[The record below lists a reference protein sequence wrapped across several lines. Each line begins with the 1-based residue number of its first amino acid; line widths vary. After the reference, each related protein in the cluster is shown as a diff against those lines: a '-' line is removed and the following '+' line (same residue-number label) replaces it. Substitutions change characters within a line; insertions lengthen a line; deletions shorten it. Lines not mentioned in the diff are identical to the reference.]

1 MPTLNNAK
9 QELFAQNC
17 AIGMGVNDAY
27 ISAGYSGTP
36 QAANVLSKKPHV
48 VARIAELQ
56 SRRIKIEEKTLEKS
70 IERTARVREKIIERS
85 LVTREWVLDH
95 LVLNVQRA
103 MQIIP
108 PTKDG
113 GLFRYEGSV
122 ANKALELLGKEVGMF
137 VDRKEVGA
145 PGEFAELDAEGLKQA
160 IAERL
165 TMVRQSDGSFG
176 VPREEGSG
184 GNQSD

>member
-1 MPTLNNAK
+1 MPALKNAK
-9 QELFAQNC
+9 MERFAQNI
-17 AIGMGVNDAY
+17 AAGMGVSKSY
-27 ISAGYSGTP
+27 WEAGYKGTP
-36 QAANVLSKKPHV
+36 HSVNVASSKMH
-48 VARIAELQ
+48 ARPEVKERIQEL
-56 SRRIKIEEKTLEKS
+56 LE
-70 IERTARVREKIIERS
+70 RRS
-85 LVTREWVLDH
+85 LIPDQSLAKATITREWVLEH
-95 LVLNVQRA
+95 LILNVQRA

-113 GLFRYEGSV
+113 GMFRYEGSV

-165 TMVRQSDGSFG
+165 TLVRASDGSFG
-176 VPREEGSG
+176 VPREEGG
-184 GNQSD
+184 YGE